1 MSVTSRRR
9 IGGEAERAM
18 IGKEVR
24 LCIYMIMHDQITI
37 LDSPRVPGHACNQQL
52 SSSLLQQA
60 MDPRI
65 APPIYRSPIGFPT
78 EFPEHEQEMT

>member
-9 IGGEAERAM
+9 PGGEAERAM
-18 IGKEVR
+18 SGKEVR
-24 LCIYMIMHDQITI
+24 LCIYMIMHDQIKSLEI
-37 LDSPRVPGHACNQQL
+37 PVVHGHACNQQL

-65 APPIYRSPIGFPT
+65 APPIYRSPIAFPT